1 LSALQALEDQ
11 LKAIPSPPRDPAD
24 VRMAQAGIQARAA
37 KNPEQ
42 AQATLNSV
50 LEDYPTSPAVPQ
62 ALHELA
68 LNAYGR
74 NQVGE
79 ALGYLDRLT
88 TDYKSSP
95 TAAAQG
101 LLTRAR
107 ILESRDRW
115 GEALDAYRSVP
126 AQYPLTE
133 QALRAPLEIAAH
145 YDRVKD
151 QAATATA
158 LEKAARDYRD
168 FVTKYP
174 PGQQTSFARQQ
185 LAKTL
190 ALQKKYDE
198 AITEMVSLGQDLA
211 PARISVALLT
221 GAASMAYRELAD
233 SLKAADILERMGKTY
248 EGSPV
253 GQWASTEAARL
264 RGTKPQ

>member
-1 LSALQALEDQ
+1 MKNLE
-11 LKAIPSPPRDPAD
+11 
-24 VRMAQAGIQARAA
+24 QARA
-37 KNPEQ
+37 
-42 AQATLNSV
+42 TLASIPQ
-50 LEDYPTSPAVPQ
+50 DYPTSATVPRALQ
-62 ALHELA
+62 ALA
-68 LNAYGR
+68 LNAYDR
-74 NQVGE
+74 NQLEE

-88 TDYKSSP
+88 TEYKGSP
-95 TAAAQG
+95 EAAAQG

-107 ILESRDRW
+107 MLESRDRW

-190 ALQKKYDE
+190 TLQKKYDE

-221 GAASMAYRELAD
+221 GAASMAYRQLAD
-233 SLKAADILERMGKTY
+233 SLKAADILERISKTY

-253 GQWASTEAARL
+253 GQWAFTEAARL